1 MFARAFESYVA
12 HKVQGI
18 SNTASTEFLASS
30 KEAYDLTID
39 QVTGADDRLALTYP
53 NQPER
58 NLIFLA
64 MDRVFDKLR
73 IDMLAGPAAEKPGDY
88 DMLDAHADF
97 YAGMSASLEKK
108 EAKGWFEAE
117 KRTWR
122 VSQQKMKELKARPS
136 AYFQPK
142 MIRGGLYKMAP
153 TAVERFLKSGIV
165 KFEDN
170 FLAQL
175 VSTKRG
181 HLFTLAS
188 RYKDNPDAKAMIEK
202 IIERVASDPGSLD
215 DRVTGSG
222 GAFEEA
228 VRIEGRRFTSKL
240 KMAMSK
246 HDGDLHLMSKEQK
259 TKTKKH
265 FYGYC

>member
-1 MFARAFESYVA
+1 
-12 HKVQGI
+12 
-18 SNTASTEFLASS
+18 
-30 KEAYDLTID
+30 
-39 QVTGADDRLALTYP
+39 
-53 NQPER
+53 
-58 NLIFLA
+58 
-64 MDRVFDKLR
+64 
-73 IDMLAGPAAEKPGDY
+73 
-88 DMLDAHADF
+88 MLDAHADF

-142 MIRGGLYKMAP
+142 MTRGGLYKMAP
-153 TAVERFLKSGIV
+153 TAVERFLKSGMV

-202 IIERVASDPGSLD
+202 IIERVTSILVQWMIALLDQAVHLRRPFASRADGLPLS
-215 DRVTGSG
+215 
-222 GAFEEA
+222 
-228 VRIEGRRFTSKL
+228 SKWQCRS
-240 KMAMSK
+240 MTAIC
-246 HDGDLHLMSKEQK
+246 
-259 TKTKKH
+259 T
-265 FYGYC
+265 